1 MLEDMISFDSC
12 QPELRGIKTSYLAIA
27 FLSHFAKTWFDRI
40 VESLC
45 ISPLEPTKA
54 KCGGTRLTLLLI
66 QSKFEKCQIVSVGC
80 GSGS

>member
-12 QPELRGIKTSYLAIA
+12 QPELKGIETSYLAIA
-27 FLSHFAKTWFDRI
+27 CLSHFAKTWFDRI

-54 KCGGTRLTLLLI
+54 KCGGTRLALLLI
-66 QSKFEKCQIVSVGC
+66 QSKF
-80 GSGS
+80 